1 MRESEDH
8 VEFKKCKEGNM
19 AFNRGSKPKPADRR
33 KCILGYVVALANEG
47 SGYLVLGL
55 EDAYPHNVVGTKQN
69 LNSLGEL
76 ESKIYNELGIR
87 TFIYEIFDKDG
98 NRVVVIDVPSR
109 PVGIVYTFEDV
120 PLMRV
125 GEDLLPMDQR
135 TLLAIL
141 QEHEPDFSQMFCD
154 DVTIDDLDHNAIRI
168 LKEKI
173 FPQTEESSLYLFA

>member
-19 AFNRGSKPKPADRR
+19 AFNGGSKPKPADRR

-47 SGYLVLGL
+47 GGYLVLGL

-120 PLMRV
+120 
-125 GEDLLPMDQR
+125 
-135 TLLAIL
+135 
-141 QEHEPDFSQMFCD
+141 H
-154 DVTIDDLDHNAIRI
+154 
-168 LKEKI
+168 
-173 FPQTEESSLYLFA
+173 